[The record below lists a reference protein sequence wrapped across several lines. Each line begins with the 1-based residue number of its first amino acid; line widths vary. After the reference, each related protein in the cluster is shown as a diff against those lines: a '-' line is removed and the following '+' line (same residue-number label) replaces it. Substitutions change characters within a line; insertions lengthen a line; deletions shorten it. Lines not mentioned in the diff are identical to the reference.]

1 MALIGRIR
9 KQSGFLVIIIGVAL
23 AAFVLG
29 DFIKKRP
36 KTANFIAEVAGEKIN
51 PTDFNKKVE
60 ENISIRKQNAGKEN
74 LTPTENYEVRQQT
87 WNQVMNEIV
96 MNKQY
101 EELGITVT
109 VDELNDLIRG
119 KNPHQ
124 YIQQSFKD
132 PKTGVFDPK
141 LVNNFLQNLD
151 KVDPAMK
158 ERYLMIEKAIKSD
171 RLTTKYN
178 SLLTKGFY
186 VPTAFAKLDYEARGR
201 NAKVRLT
208 GLRYQTISDST
219 IKPTDADYQKY
230 YDENSYKYKQDRASR
245 DLEYVVFDV
254 KASTEDR
261 NKIEEDVKKLY
272 VEFQTV
278 TDVPTFINSVS
289 DTRYDS
295 TWRKK
300 GSLSRNIDSLMFSAT
315 PGTIFPPY
323 EENGTIHIAKL
334 LDVQARPDSLRAS
347 HILVSYAG
355 TGVNEKIKR
364 TKDAAKKTADSLLAI
379 VKKDPKL
386 FEILA
391 TTKSDDQSS
400 AEKSG
405 DVNWFADGAMVPS
418 FNQAVLQGKIGDIV
432 EVESRFGFH
441 IIKITGKKEPVK
453 KVRVALLDRVV
464 EASGKTFQDIFAQA
478 NAFAA
483 ENTTI
488 EKFDKTATD
497 KGLNKRSAE
506 RLESMSNSIPGVT
519 SPREIVRWAFNEATK
534 KGDVSTVFDTEGSY
548 VVAVVKE
555 IREKGILPLDQI
567 KDNIKPLVIRD
578 KKAEILIK
586 RFNDKLASAKSIDQL
601 ASGLQTKID
610 TANII
615 FANPNVINYGR
626 EPQIVGTVFSM
637 KKGQL
642 SAPLKGEMAVY
653 VLIVDDITEPA
664 PAKDYKNEKMQLS
677 GSFQG
682 MAPRQIPTILEEKA
696 NIKDNRILFY

>member
-278 TDVPTFINSVS
+278 TDVP
-289 DTRYDS
+289 
-295 TWRKK
+295 
-300 GSLSRNIDSLMFSAT
+300 
-315 PGTIFPPY
+315 
-323 EENGTIHIAKL
+323 
-334 LDVQARPDSLRAS
+334 
-347 HILVSYAG
+347 
-355 TGVNEKIKR
+355 
-364 TKDAAKKTADSLLAI
+364 
-379 VKKDPKL
+379 
-386 FEILA
+386 
-391 TTKSDDQSS
+391 
-400 AEKSG
+400 
-405 DVNWFADGAMVPS
+405 
-418 FNQAVLQGKIGDIV
+418 
-432 EVESRFGFH
+432 
-441 IIKITGKKEPVK
+441 
-453 KVRVALLDRVV
+453 
-464 EASGKTFQDIFAQA
+464 
-478 NAFAA
+478 
-483 ENTTI
+483 
-488 EKFDKTATD
+488 
-497 KGLNKRSAE
+497 
-506 RLESMSNSIPGVT
+506 
-519 SPREIVRWAFNEATK
+519 
-534 KGDVSTVFDTEGSY
+534 
-548 VVAVVKE
+548 
-555 IREKGILPLDQI
+555 
-567 KDNIKPLVIRD
+567 
-578 KKAEILIK
+578 
-586 RFNDKLASAKSIDQL
+586 
-601 ASGLQTKID
+601 
-610 TANII
+610 
-615 FANPNVINYGR
+615 
-626 EPQIVGTVFSM
+626 
-637 KKGQL
+637 
-642 SAPLKGEMAVY
+642 
-653 VLIVDDITEPA
+653 
-664 PAKDYKNEKMQLS
+664 
-677 GSFQG
+677 
-682 MAPRQIPTILEEKA
+682 
-696 NIKDNRILFY
+696 